1 MISLPN
7 DTAPGSAM
15 ASLDHLPLGEQ
26 WTTAHKDHAKG
37 ATERIQSALKCLRLI
52 RTFVDFDSVVDF
64 GCGVGAWLEACRQL
78 GARNLLGFEGE
89 WISQTETVVPREL
102 IQIRDLSSG
111 MVDLQKRYTLAMT
124 IEVAEHLP
132 ERAADGFCESLV
144 RASDYILFSAAI
156 PKQGG
161 VGHVNEQPLLYWV
174 ERFWKL
180 RYVPIEPIRPY
191 IARDRTILP
200 WLRQNLVMFV
210 NYDAAIRSADVM
222 RFARP
227 VSDFRL
233 HYDPHAPG

>member
-1 MISLPN
+1 MTPS
-7 DTAPGSAM
+7 
-15 ASLDHLPLGEQ
+15 DHPSLGEQ
-26 WTTAHKDHAKG
+26 WGAAHKDHVKG
-37 ATERIQSALKCLRLI
+37 ANERVQSALKCLRLI
-52 RTFVDFDSVVDF
+52 RPFVDFESVVVF

-89 WISQTETVVPREL
+89 WISKTETVVPRDL
-102 IQIRDLSSG
+102 IRVRDLSSG
-111 MVDLQKRYTLAMT
+111 VIDLQKRYTLAMT

-132 ERAADGFCESLV
+132 EQAADGFCESLV

-161 VGHVNEQPLLYWV
+161 VGHINEQPLPYWV
-174 ERFWKL
+174 EKFWRL
-180 RYVPIEPIRPY
+180 RYIPIEPIRPY

-200 WLRQNLVMFV
+200 WLRQNIVMFV
-210 NYDAAIRSADVM
+210 NYEEAIRSREVM

-233 HYDPHAPG
+233 HYDPHAVV